1 MNHLRIAVRVAGTF
15 ALIYI
20 LAGAP
25 TGIAAQEPSSF
36 DARVRVRVTA
46 LDCGLREQATGF
58 QALREGMLVLDAT
71 ECPLASVTRLE
82 VSRGQKSNAG
92 LGASIGFGA
101 GALGTVFYCKALDQ
115 FGCRLFDDDLTLPV
129 ALIVGA
135 IGAIAGGITGNLIKS
150 ERWEEVS
157 LERVS
162 VSLAPQRDGR
172 FGLGLTVKF

>member
-82 VSRGQKSNAG
+82 VSRGQKSNAA
-92 LGASIGFGA
+92 LGAGIGA
-101 GALGTVFYCKALDQ
+101 GAGVLGTVVYCKVRDQ
-115 FGCRLFDDDLTLPV
+115 TACQLFDDDLTLPA
-129 ALIVGA
+129 ALIFGA
-135 IGAIAGGITGNLIKS
+135 IGAIVGGTRSNWQARSPL
-150 ERWEEVS
+150 
-157 LERVS
+157 
-162 VSLAPQRDGR
+162 P
-172 FGLGLTVKF
+172 